1 MKNLTHPKTKI
12 AVVVATLLTGAA
24 LPVANAAEQHNTSKL
39 ASHHIAVEKTHAVD
53 LNVPGEPPNQ
63 EKQKLMAEKK
73 GQISQE
79 AREAIINT
87 QNALLTLEKG
97 DSTKSRALLQ
107 DVLSKLDILLT
118 KSPGLA
124 LIPADVSAQIDDL
137 DNSAEQVK
145 KLVSRA
151 DDLLDDS
158 KVQDARRI
166 LDNLVSEI
174 RLTTV
179 SIPLGT
185 FPPAIKEA
193 IVEIDDNKPEQAK
206 LVLADVLGS
215 LVTTTEVYALPVLQA
230 ETLLTAASELEHK
243 EDLSK
248 ADARREILGLTDAAK
263 DKLKLSQI
271 LGYGTD
277 DDYENLYDSIDDID
291 KVIRSEHSAAVWN
304 NAKQSLSH
312 LKESIKSHF

>member
-1 MKNLTHPKTKI
+1 MKSLIYPKTQI
-12 AVVVATLLTGAA
+12 AAAVATFLIGAS
-24 LPVANAAEQHNTSKL
+24 LPVAHAAQTYSASKM
-39 ASHHIAVEKTHAVD
+39 AVHHTVAQTGHPVSVA
-53 LNVPGEPPNQ
+53 GEPSDQ
-63 EKQKLMAEKK
+63 ERQKLLDDKQQ
-73 GQISQE
+73 QIADE
-79 AREAIINT
+79 ASEAIIGT
-87 QNALLTLEKG
+87 HNALLMLESG
-97 DSTKSRALLQ
+97 DSAKARSQLQ
-107 DVLSKLDILLT
+107 DVLGKLDILLA
-118 KSPGLA
+118 KRPGLT
-124 LIPADVSAQIDDL
+124 LIPADVSAQIYDL
-137 DNSAEQVK
+137 DDSTDQVK

-193 IVEIDDNKPEQAK
+193 IVEIDDHKPDQAK
-206 LVLADVLGS
+206 VVLGSVLGS
-215 LVTTTEVYALPVLQA
+215 LVKTTEVYALPVLQA

-243 EDLSK
+243 GDLSK
-248 ADARREILGLTDAAK
+248 ADARHDILELTDAAK

-277 DDYENLYDSIDDID
+277 DDYQNLYDSIDGID
-291 KVIRSEHSAAVWN
+291 NVIRSEHSAAVWDK
-304 NAKQSLSH
+304 AKQSLAH
-312 LKESIKSHF
+312 LKDSIKNHL